1 MRNLLFFKTSL
12 LILLGFPFC
21 LLSQEDKPSNW
32 DRKRIDA
39 RVITMDQDT
48 FYGQVLKAN
57 ESTLTMWM
65 SQEPYD
71 HKNSEIEIKEF
82 ASNEINQI
90 FLKRDGKILGKVVG
104 STVAGGGIGGIWL
117 AIVAS
122 PHWEGSDLAIFTAV
136 GAFVGAAAGSLIG
149 TIWGL
154 SSDIYKKM
162 KTEGDQE
169 KYLKHLPYLKK
180 RIVLVE

>member
-12 LILLGFPFC
+12 LILLGFPLC

-65 SQEPYD
+65 GQEPYD

-82 ASNEINQI
+82 TSNEINQI
-90 FLKRDGKILGKVVG
+90 FLKIKIGMVRIKLKKKDFGKI
-104 STVAGGGIGGIWL
+104 T
-117 AIVAS
+117 
-122 PHWEGSDLAIFTAV
+122 
-136 GAFVGAAAGSLIG
+136 
-149 TIWGL
+149 
-154 SSDIYKKM
+154 SSNSW
-162 KTEGDQE
+162 
-169 KYLKHLPYLKK
+169 
-180 RIVLVE
+180 RIKIMNDF